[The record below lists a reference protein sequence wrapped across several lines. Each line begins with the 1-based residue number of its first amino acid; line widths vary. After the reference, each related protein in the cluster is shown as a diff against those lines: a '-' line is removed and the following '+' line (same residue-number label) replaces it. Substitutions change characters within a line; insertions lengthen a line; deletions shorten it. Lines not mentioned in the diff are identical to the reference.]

1 MLLRH
6 QTELDLLVLKEL
18 VWKSQVIG
26 KSNCNHL
33 WFSLIQDSGHKC
45 KISHYVAWF
54 LSGPVVLSTPAQ
66 LVAPVIVARGTLS
79 ITTTEIYFEVDED
92 DPTFKKIDAKV
103 CATASVTLW
112 VIASFFTLEI
122 TLFILHRIIED
133 FISWQE
139 YYPVRISGS
148 YIAVAIVSYSV
159 FCANYSYFVS
169 KFCACVFDR
178 CWRILRVC
186 MGNGCSV
193 RSEQFFP
200 DVTCSKILV

>member
-1 MLLRH
+1 M
-6 QTELDLLVLKEL
+6 
-18 VWKSQVIG
+18 
-26 KSNCNHL
+26 
-33 WFSLIQDSGHKC
+33 
-45 KISHYVAWF
+45 SHYVAWF

-103 CATASVTLW
+103 CATANVTLW
-112 VIASFFTLEI
+112 VIASFFLLWSLHFLFYTELLKILSVDRNIIQSEFLDHTLPLLLSH
-122 TLFILHRIIED
+122 TL
-133 FISWQE
+133 S
-139 YYPVRISGS
+139 
-148 YIAVAIVSYSV
+148 SV
-159 FCANYSYFVS
+159 PTTVTLFVS

-178 CWRILRVC
+178 CWRILRVY